1 MLDTRHPCPAP
12 GYQIE
17 TLDDE
22 IVLFHPAKRAI
33 FYSNSIGALIWYM
46 CDGQRTVAEIIKILS
61 ATYPDAAQ
69 QIAQDVPQTLAT
81 FAEHSAIIWL

>member
-1 MLDTRHPCPAP
+1 MLDTKCPCPVL

-33 FYSNSIGALIWYM
+33 FYSNSIGALIWFM
-46 CDGQRTVAEIIKILS
+46 CDGQRTVTEIIQILS
-61 ATYPDAAQ
+61 ATYPDAGQ
-69 QIAQDVPQTLAT
+69 QIAQDVPQTLTT
-81 FAEHSAIIWL
+81 FAEHGAITWL